1 MAEIIRSGA
10 FLQQCW
16 SVHPLCLTVKRVE
29 PERIVVLT
37 CSSCRMVHRV
47 TTGAITRQAS
57 AVDSSSP
64 ESGLVQPDGLVA
76 LKTCLGTHAPALSV
90 REMDVFQDAV
100 WVRCAECRAQY
111 PVEDVAHSK
120 SLRRGKVGR
129 EPEVDIV
136 AKRIDLVLRQKREQG
151 WSPATSDDDFV

>member
-47 TTGAITRQAS
+47 AAHSVARYVSTG
-57 AVDSSSP
+57 DSSPP
-64 ESGLVQPDGLVA
+64 EPDTVQPDGLVT
-76 LKTCLGTHAPALSV
+76 LKSCLSAHAPALSL
-90 REMDVFQDAV
+90 REMGGIQVTDRV
-100 WVRCAECRAQY
+100 
-111 PVEDVAHSK
+111 
-120 SLRRGKVGR
+120 RRG
-129 EPEVDIV
+129 EC
-136 AKRIDLVLRQKREQG
+136 
-151 WSPATSDDDFV
+151 

>member
-29 PERIVVLT
+29 PDRIVVLT

-47 TTGAITRQAS
+47 TTGTITRQAATAASS
-57 AVDSSSP
+57 AP
-64 ESGLVQPDGLVA
+64 EPGPAQADGLAA
-76 LKTCLGTHAPALSV
+76 LKTCMGSHAPALSV

-111 PVEDVAHSK
+111 
-120 SLRRGKVGR
+120 
-129 EPEVDIV
+129 
-136 AKRIDLVLRQKREQG
+136 DLTVSRFETHQK
-151 WSPATSDDDFV
+151 

>member
-1 MAEIIRSGA
+1 MAETIRGGA

-47 TTGAITRQAS
+47 TAGAITRQAS
-57 AVDSSSP
+57 AAESALP
-64 ESGLVQPDGLVA
+64 EAVSAEQDAIAA
-76 LKTCLGTHAPALSV
+76 LKTCMGTHMSALSV
-90 REMDVFQDAV
+90 REMDVFQDAL

-111 PVEDVAHSK
+111 
-120 SLRRGKVGR
+120 
-129 EPEVDIV
+129 
-136 AKRIDLVLRQKREQG
+136 DLTVSQFETQQK
-151 WSPATSDDDFV
+151 

>member
-29 PERIVVLT
+29 PDRIVVLT
-37 CSSCRMVHRV
+37 CTSCRMVHRV
-47 TTGAITRQAS
+47 TAEAVTRKAS
-57 AVDSSSP
+57 AVESSP
-64 ESGLVQPDGLVA
+64 PDSGPAQRDGLVA

-100 WVRCAECRAQY
+100 WLRCAECRAQF
-111 PVEDVAHSK
+111 
-120 SLRRGKVGR
+120 
-129 EPEVDIV
+129 
-136 AKRIDLVLRQKREQG
+136 DLTVSQFETHQK
-151 WSPATSDDDFV
+151 

>member
-47 TTGAITRQAS
+47 TTGAITKQKS
-57 AVDSSSP
+57 TGDSSLPASDL
-64 ESGLVQPDGLVA
+64 SQPDGLLA
-76 LKTCLGTHAPALSV
+76 LKSCVGTHAPALSV
-90 REMDVFQDAV
+90 REMDVFQDVV

-111 PVEDVAHSK
+111 
-120 SLRRGKVGR
+120 
-129 EPEVDIV
+129 
-136 AKRIDLVLRQKREQG
+136 DLTVSQFETHQK
-151 WSPATSDDDFV
+151 

>member
-47 TTGAITRQAS
+47 TTGVITRQVS
-57 AVDSSSP
+57 TGDSSLP
-64 ESGLVQPDGLVA
+64 EPDPTQPDGLVA
-76 LKTCLGTHAPALSV
+76 LKTCMGAHAPALSV

-100 WVRCAECRAQY
+100 WVRCSECRAQY
-111 PVEDVAHSK
+111 DLTV
-120 SLRRGKVGR
+120 SLF
-129 EPEVDIV
+129 ETH
-136 AKRIDLVLRQKREQG
+136 QK
-151 WSPATSDDDFV
+151 

>member
-16 SVHPLCLTVKRVE
+16 SVHPLCLTIKRVE

-47 TTGAITRQAS
+47 TTDVITRLAS
-57 AVDSSSP
+57 TADTFSSVP
-64 ESGLVQPDGLVA
+64 EPAQLDGLVA
-76 LKTCLGTHAPALSV
+76 LKMCLDAHATALSL

-100 WVRCAECRAQY
+100 WVRCAECRAQF
-111 PVEDVAHSK
+111 
-120 SLRRGKVGR
+120 
-129 EPEVDIV
+129 
-136 AKRIDLVLRQKREQG
+136 DLTVSQFETHQK
-151 WSPATSDDDFV
+151 

>member
-47 TTGAITRQAS
+47 TTNAVTRQVSTGIPPCQNRIPRSRMDSRRSRPVWAPTLPRYRFGRWMCSRMRCGS
-57 AVDSSSP
+57 AVRN
-64 ESGLVQPDGLVA
+64 A
-76 LKTCLGTHAPALSV
+76 
-90 REMDVFQDAV
+90 
-100 WVRCAECRAQY
+100 
-111 PVEDVAHSK
+111 
-120 SLRRGKVGR
+120 GR
-129 EPEVDIV
+129 
-136 AKRIDLVLRQKREQG
+136 
-151 WSPATSDDDFV
+151 STT

>member
-47 TTGAITRQAS
+47 ITGAIVRQVS
-57 AVDSSSP
+57 MGDSSVP
-64 ESGLVQPDGLVA
+64 EQDPPQPDGLVA
-76 LKTCLGTHAPALSV
+76 LKRCLGTHAPALSL

-111 PVEDVAHSK
+111 
-120 SLRRGKVGR
+120 
-129 EPEVDIV
+129 
-136 AKRIDLVLRQKREQG
+136 DLSVSQFETHQK
-151 WSPATSDDDFV
+151 

>member
-47 TTGAITRQAS
+47 TTNAVTRQVS
-57 AVDSSSP
+57 TVDSSVP
-64 ESGLVQPDGLVA
+64 ESDPAQPDGLAA
-76 LKTCLGTHAPALSV
+76 LKTCTGAHAPALSI

-100 WVRCAECRAQY
+100 WVRCAECRVHY
-111 PVEDVAHSK
+111 
-120 SLRRGKVGR
+120 
-129 EPEVDIV
+129 
-136 AKRIDLVLRQKREQG
+136 DLTVSQFETHQK
-151 WSPATSDDDFV
+151 

>member
-47 TTGAITRQAS
+47 STGAITRQLS
-57 AVDSSSP
+57 TGNSSP
-64 ESGLVQPDGLVA
+64 PEPEPAQPDGLMA
-76 LKTCLGTHAPALSV
+76 LKTCLVTHASALSV

-111 PVEDVAHSK
+111 
-120 SLRRGKVGR
+120 
-129 EPEVDIV
+129 
-136 AKRIDLVLRQKREQG
+136 DLTVSQFETHQK
-151 WSPATSDDDFV
+151 

>member
-29 PERIVVLT
+29 PERIVVIT

-47 TTGAITRQAS
+47 TTGAISSQAS
-57 AVDSSSP
+57 AVESS
-64 ESGLVQPDGLVA
+64 ESRPAHPDGLVA
-76 LKTCLGTHAPALSV
+76 LKICLGTHASALSV

-111 PVEDVAHSK
+111 DMTVSQFETH
-120 SLRRGKVGR
+120 
-129 EPEVDIV
+129 
-136 AKRIDLVLRQKREQG
+136 QK
-151 WSPATSDDDFV
+151 

>member
-16 SVHPLCLTVKRVE
+16 AVHPLCLTVKRVE

-47 TTGAITRQAS
+47 TTNAVTRQVSTVAS
-57 AVDSSSP
+57 SVPKPDPAQS
-64 ESGLVQPDGLVA
+64 DGLAA
-76 LKTCLGTHAPALSV
+76 LKTCMGTQAPALSV

-111 PVEDVAHSK
+111 
-120 SLRRGKVGR
+120 
-129 EPEVDIV
+129 
-136 AKRIDLVLRQKREQG
+136 DLTVSQFETHQN
-151 WSPATSDDDFV
+151 

>member
-29 PERIVVLT
+29 PDRIVVLT

-47 TTGAITRQAS
+47 TAVAITRQAS
-57 AVDSSSP
+57 AVESSLSP
-64 ESGLVQPDGLVA
+64 ESGGAQPDGLVA

-100 WVRCAECRAQY
+100 WIRCAECRAQFDMT
-111 PVEDVAHSK
+111 VSQFETH
-120 SLRRGKVGR
+120 
-129 EPEVDIV
+129 
-136 AKRIDLVLRQKREQG
+136 QK
-151 WSPATSDDDFV
+151 

>member
-16 SVHPLCLTVKRVE
+16 AVHPLCLTVKRVE

-47 TTGAITRQAS
+47 TTNAVTRQVSTVAS
-57 AVDSSSP
+57 SVPKPDPA
-64 ESGLVQPDGLVA
+64 QPDGLAA
-76 LKTCLGTHAPALSV
+76 LETCMGSHAPALSV

-111 PVEDVAHSK
+111 
-120 SLRRGKVGR
+120 
-129 EPEVDIV
+129 
-136 AKRIDLVLRQKREQG
+136 DLTVSQFETHQK
-151 WSPATSDDDFV
+151 

>member
-47 TTGAITRQAS
+47 TTQSVTRLVS
-57 AVDSSSP
+57 TGDSSAP
-64 ESGLVQPDGLVA
+64 EPDPAQPDGLVG
-76 LKTCLGTHAPALSV
+76 LKVCLGAHAPALSL

-111 PVEDVAHSK
+111 
-120 SLRRGKVGR
+120 
-129 EPEVDIV
+129 
-136 AKRIDLVLRQKREQG
+136 DLTVSQFETHQK
-151 WSPATSDDDFV
+151 

>member
-47 TTGAITRQAS
+47 TTN
-57 AVDSSSP
+57 AVTKLVSTGDSSVSEP
-64 ESGLVQPDGLVA
+64 DPAQTDGLAA
-76 LKTCLGTHAPALSV
+76 LKTCMGTHAPALSV

-111 PVEDVAHSK
+111 
-120 SLRRGKVGR
+120 
-129 EPEVDIV
+129 
-136 AKRIDLVLRQKREQG
+136 DLTVSQFETHQK
-151 WSPATSDDDFV
+151 